1 MEKKCTKCKV
11 TQPVENFY
19 WRKTRNNYSPKC
31 KPCWTED
38 SKTYNIQ
45 NKEARTEYYNKWR
58 ENNDDWK
65 KYQRDYKKK
74 SSPQQRVIF
83 NLRNRVYKL
92 MLKEYK
98 SQATLDLI
106 GCSREEFLLHL
117 EKQFTKEMNWENY
130 GTYWEVDHIIPL
142 SKGGTIRWDNSRP
155 YLISDNRKKYNK
167 MQ

>member
-11 TQPVENFY
+11 IYPIENFY

-38 SKTYNIQ
+38 SKTYNTQ

-74 SSPQQRVIF
+74 SSPQQ
-83 NLRNRVYKL
+83 LL
-92 MLKEYK
+92 
-98 SQATLDLI
+98 QLDK
-106 GCSREEFLLHL
+106 LLHPASFRY
-117 EKQFTKEMNWENY
+117 EQHWADR
-130 GTYWEVDHIIPL
+130 GRD
-142 SKGGTIRWDNSRP
+142 
-155 YLISDNRKKYNK
+155 
-167 MQ
+167 